1 MEWNGHKM
9 NRHIEEINKGKYLI
23 LIPTKK
29 KQRNNKKI

>member
-1 MEWNGHKM
+1 MNG
-9 NRHIEEINKGKYLI
+9 HIEEINKGKHLI